1 MLLTSLQNPRIK
13 ETVKLRQRSHRDAA
27 GLMLIE
33 GYREILRAL
42 DNGHPPAQLFIC
54 PALYL
59 GENEP
64 ALIARCAAAGAEVLE
79 CTAPVF
85 EKLAYRDR
93 PEGLLALAP
102 QLTCTLAKLKLP
114 PNPLV
119 LVAESIEKP
128 GNLGTLLRSADAAG
142 AHAVIVADPR
152 TDVHN
157 PNVVRA
163 STGMLFAVPLAVADT
178 AEVLA
183 WLRERNIRILAATP
197 HTDKN
202 YTDVD
207 MTAGVAIVVGTEQV
221 GLSEVWMRAADLQVR
236 IPMLGKADSLN
247 VAQAATL
254 LLYEAVRQRSNRA

>member
-1 MLLTSLQNPRIK
+1 MFLSSLHNPRVK
-13 ETVKLRQRSHRDAA
+13 EVVKLRQRAHRDES

-33 GYREILRAL
+33 GFRELLRAV
-42 DNGHPPAQLFIC
+42 DNGRLPTQLFVC
-54 PALYL
+54 PSLFL

-64 ALIARCAAAGAEVLE
+64 ALIARCAAAGAEIVE
-79 CTAPVF
+79 CAPPVF
-85 EKLAYRDR
+85 TKMTYRDR

-102 QLTCTLAKLKLP
+102 QLTCSLADLHP
-114 PNPLV
+114 PERPLL

-142 AHAVIVADPR
+142 AHGVIVADPR

-163 STGMLFAVPLAVADT
+163 STGMLFVVPLAVADS
-178 AEVLA
+178 AEVRT
-183 WLRERNIRILAATP
+183 WLKARQIRILAATP
-197 HTDKN
+197 HTDTD

-207 MTAGVAIVVGTEQV
+207 MTDGVAIVVGTEQV
-221 GLSEVWMRAADLQVR
+221 GLSDAWLDAADLKVR

-254 LLYEAVRQRSNRA
+254 LLYEAVRQRRRA